1 MATYYM
7 AGGETIPLLPPFNAG
22 FCKRELQGLVE
33 GEFDTISLRDGTLL
47 IINAEAYGIGFEKN
61 EAATELAVGCI
72 VKDTWI
78 AGNALHVT
86 TVECEEEK
94 KNEVKSHVYR

>member
-33 GEFDTISLRDGTLL
+33 GEFDTIALRDGTLL
-47 IINAEAYGIGFEKN
+47 IINAEAYGI
-61 EAATELAVGCI
+61 AASSKTPGLRATRSTSRLRN
-72 VKDTWI
+72 VKRKRKT
-78 AGNALHVT
+78 
-86 TVECEEEK
+86 
-94 KNEVKSHVYR
+94 R